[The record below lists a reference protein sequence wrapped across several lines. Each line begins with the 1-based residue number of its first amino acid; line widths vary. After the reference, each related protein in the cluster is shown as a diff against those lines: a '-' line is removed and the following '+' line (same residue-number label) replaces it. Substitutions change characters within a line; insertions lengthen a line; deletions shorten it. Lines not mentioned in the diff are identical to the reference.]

1 MEEDIKILEEFKKN
15 GYSMLLMRY
24 GDRNK
29 TNLKLERAIEN
40 LIKGYRELE
49 KQLDSS
55 RKANELLNK
64 TNNELRLEIRTTYS
78 KVVNDIISKFNLGD
92 EYIPKSKI
100 KEKIEELETK
110 LKVFE
115 KDIRYCK
122 DRVQARLMNDE
133 IYVLRR
139 CMDLLKELM
148 EE

>member
-1 MEEDIKILEEFKKN
+1 MEEDIKILEDYIKLIKK
-15 GYSMLLMRY
+15 GYCLDCNELCNIYTAPAFPSGVVALSL
-24 GDRNK
+24 
-29 TNLKLERAIEN
+29 EN
-40 LIKGYRELE
+40 LIKGYRELGRLYKSE
-49 KQLDSS
+49 KEM
-55 RKANELLNK
+55 K
-64 TNNELRLEIRTTYS
+64 IRYVGYYQDVLT
-78 KVVNDIISKFNLGD
+78 KENV
-92 EYIPKSKI
+92 IPKSKI

>member
-1 MEEDIKILEEFKKN
+1 MNDINKDIEILESECYYLEEL
-15 GYSMLLMRY
+15 GYLRENNHFIRFNQAL
-24 GDRNK
+24 
-29 TNLKLERAIEN
+29 EN
-40 LIKGYRELE
+40 LIKEYRKLEEELE
-49 KQLDSS
+49 RQRDINTIINKQNLDDNYE
-55 RKANELLNK
+55 RALEKTMTKFLNENI
-64 TNNELRLEIRTTYS
+64 E
-78 KVVNDIISKFNLGD
+78 ND
-92 EYIPKSKI
+92 YIPKLKV

-148 EE
+148 EDK

>member
-1 MEEDIKILEEFKKN
+1 MEEDIKFLIRDLKAM
-15 GYSMLLMRY
+15 GYNQHFINQL
-24 GDRNK
+24 
-29 TNLKLERAIEN
+29 EN

-49 KQLDSS
+49 RYYEEQ
-55 RKANELLNK
+55 NE
-64 TNNELRLEIRTTYS
+64 
-78 KVVNDIISKFNLGD
+78 VNAKF
-92 EYIPKSKI
+92 IPKSKI

-148 EE
+148 EDK

>member
-1 MEEDIKILEEFKKN
+1 MQEDIKILE
-15 GYSMLLMRY
+15 
-24 GDRNK
+24 
-29 TNLKLERAIEN
+29 NLKEYLQMLIDNGIHKIQYNELWHDEKTVDCINALEN

-49 KQLDSS
+49 EWKREEGCSIQEVYDL
-55 RKANELLNK
+55 
-64 TNNELRLEIRTTYS
+64 
-78 KVVNDIISKFNLGD
+78 F
-92 EYIPKSKI
+92 IPKSKI